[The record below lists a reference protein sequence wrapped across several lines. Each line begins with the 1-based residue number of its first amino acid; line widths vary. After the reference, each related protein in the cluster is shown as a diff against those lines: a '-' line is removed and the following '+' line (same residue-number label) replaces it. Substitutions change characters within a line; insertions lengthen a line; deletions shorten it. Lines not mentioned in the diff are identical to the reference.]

1 MGMHTSDWMTD
12 EHVMLADMTR
22 KFITDEW
29 EQHFDRWRKQG
40 EMDIETWQQ
49 AGELGLLCPSVP
61 EEYGGA
67 GGDFGHEAVIL
78 MEGSRANLASWGHG
92 IHSGIV
98 AHYVLA
104 YGTEEQKKRWLPKMV
119 SGELVGALAMTEPS
133 GGSDVQSIKTRAVKE
148 GNSYRLSGQKT
159 FITNGQHA
167 NLIIVAAKTDPS
179 QGAKGTSLVV
189 VETDGAEGF
198 TRGRNLDKIGLKAG
212 DTSELFFDNV
222 EVAPENILGGEEG
235 RGFYQMM
242 QQLPQERLIIGCGA
256 VGAMEGAIERTLAY
270 CNEREAFGNS
280 LMQFQNTRFQLAE
293 AQTKTV
299 VSRAFLDECIRE
311 HLKGELSIEKAAMAK
326 YWLSDTQGEVL
337 DICLQ
342 MHGGYGFMQEYAVAE
357 MWTDARVQRI
367 YGGTNEIMKELIARG
382 FYKAALTLNMMG
394 LDWDAIKVD
403 FFAGETRSEAYRSQV
418 NELGEAPVMVD
429 GDVKLTQSGVIQQ
442 YLAEKTGKF
451 GGKTKEEEREV
462 LRWILWD
469 NHKLSSM
476 AGMTRFL
483 MNFLPPEKQP
493 AETIAFNQGRLKSA
507 YQILDAHLA
516 GRDWIVGED
525 VTIADMT
532 CCGYL
537 YYPEPFGFDRADW
550 PNIDAWLTRLSQQP
564 GWKAPYDLMPGNPSE
579 RA

>member
-1 MGMHTSDWMTD
+1 
-12 EHVMLADMTR
+12 VMLADMTR

-382 FYKAALTLNMMG
+382 F
-394 LDWDAIKVD
+394 V
-403 FFAGETRSEAYRSQV
+403 
-418 NELGEAPVMVD
+418 
-429 GDVKLTQSGVIQQ
+429 
-442 YLAEKTGKF
+442 EKK
-451 GGKTKEEEREV
+451 K
-462 LRWILWD
+462 
-469 NHKLSSM
+469 
-476 AGMTRFL
+476 
-483 MNFLPPEKQP
+483 
-493 AETIAFNQGRLKSA
+493 
-507 YQILDAHLA
+507 
-516 GRDWIVGED
+516 
-525 VTIADMT
+525 
-532 CCGYL
+532 
-537 YYPEPFGFDRADW
+537 
-550 PNIDAWLTRLSQQP
+550 
-564 GWKAPYDLMPGNPSE
+564 
-579 RA
+579 

>member
-133 GGSDVQSIKTRAVKE
+133 GGSDVQSIKTRAAKE

-280 LMQFQNTRFQLAE
+280 LMKFQNTRFQLAE

-382 FYKAALTLNMMG
+382 F
-394 LDWDAIKVD
+394 V
-403 FFAGETRSEAYRSQV
+403 
-418 NELGEAPVMVD
+418 
-429 GDVKLTQSGVIQQ
+429 
-442 YLAEKTGKF
+442 EKK
-451 GGKTKEEEREV
+451 K
-462 LRWILWD
+462 
-469 NHKLSSM
+469 
-476 AGMTRFL
+476 
-483 MNFLPPEKQP
+483 
-493 AETIAFNQGRLKSA
+493 
-507 YQILDAHLA
+507 
-516 GRDWIVGED
+516 
-525 VTIADMT
+525 
-532 CCGYL
+532 
-537 YYPEPFGFDRADW
+537 
-550 PNIDAWLTRLSQQP
+550 
-564 GWKAPYDLMPGNPSE
+564 
-579 RA
+579 

>member
-1 MGMHTSDWMTD
+1 MGMHHSDWMTD

-98 AHYVLA
+98 AHYMLA

-222 EVAPENILGGEEG
+222 EVAPENVLGGEEG

-311 HLKGELSIEKAAMAK
+311 HLKGELSVEKAAMAK

-382 FYKAALTLNMMG
+382 F
-394 LDWDAIKVD
+394 V
-403 FFAGETRSEAYRSQV
+403 
-418 NELGEAPVMVD
+418 
-429 GDVKLTQSGVIQQ
+429 
-442 YLAEKTGKF
+442 EKK
-451 GGKTKEEEREV
+451 K
-462 LRWILWD
+462 
-469 NHKLSSM
+469 
-476 AGMTRFL
+476 
-483 MNFLPPEKQP
+483 
-493 AETIAFNQGRLKSA
+493 
-507 YQILDAHLA
+507 
-516 GRDWIVGED
+516 
-525 VTIADMT
+525 
-532 CCGYL
+532 
-537 YYPEPFGFDRADW
+537 
-550 PNIDAWLTRLSQQP
+550 
-564 GWKAPYDLMPGNPSE
+564 
-579 RA
+579 